1 MGYCPIFKGECPK
14 DHAKCEF
21 YEDEHT
27 THFVNCYSRNRTSE
41 YDMVI
46 PGVCKLKK

>member
-1 MGYCPIFKGECPK
+1 MGYCPIFKDECPK
-14 DHAKCEF
+14 DHVKCEF
-21 YEDEHT
+21 YEDTHT
-27 THFVNCYSRNRTSE
+27 TRFINYYNHDRVSE